1 MMSVPNLATGLN
13 PFRVNPVRLDF
24 GVLACQ
30 NGDGVV
36 AANVVDEEHNS
47 ISISMPS
54 NSKQRFMVEQKI
66 YRYL

>member
-36 AANVVDEEHNS
+36 AANVVHEGHNS
-47 ISISMPS
+47 ISITMPAK
-54 NSKQRFMVEQKI
+54 NKQRFMVEQKI
-66 YRYL
+66 YRSL